1 MVGGI
6 MGRARERVGRALGQR
21 WDGAFPISMAACL
34 EVPLSAMDY
43 RRKTIS
49 V

>member
-1 MVGGI
+1 
-6 MGRARERVGRALGQR
+6 MGRARERVGCALGQR
-21 WDGAFPISMAACL
+21 WDRSFPISMAACL

-43 RRKTIS
+43 RCKTIS